1 MTEHKTKARTRGQV
15 RRSKGG
21 RPRKVD
27 AAREPSG
34 RADRANQGPVKLPE
48 TLAQRAIR
56 WGLPIGD
63 EANNAI
69 EALWWRGLLGP
80 KDGDGAKRRSTLD
93 AYRQL
98 WVDWSG
104 MCGSGRWRAD
114 QRPSGID
121 LSLESW
127 RHCDDQMAAC
137 DAALRKLP
145 MCLLVLSVLET
156 VCIDDVTPPA
166 LLEYRAA
173 MSAIVEKNIT
183 ALLSGIDAIASVLN
197 SRKIPERKRPEWEEK
212 KHLFKLTTTNRK
224 VHRHEPPVR

>member
-1 MTEHKTKARTRGQV
+1 MTEHRTKARTKGQW
-15 RRSKGG
+15 RRSRGG
-21 RPRKVD
+21 RPRKPD

-34 RADRANQGPVKLPE
+34 AICKAAREPSGPVALPE
-48 TLAQRAIR
+48 TLAQRARR
-56 WGLPIGD
+56 WGLPVGD

-69 EALWWRGLLGP
+69 DAMWWRGLLGP
-80 KDGDGAKRRSTLD
+80 KGGDGAKRRSTLEI
-93 AYRQL
+93 YRQL
-98 WVDWSG
+98 WVDWRG
-104 MCGSGRWRAD
+104 MCGSPGRWRAD
-114 QRPSGID
+114 QRPSGTD

-137 DAALRKLP
+137 DIALRKLP
-145 MCLLVLSVLET
+145 CCLLVLSVLET

-173 MSAIVEKNIT
+173 PSAIVEKNTT

-212 KHLFKLTTTNRK
+212 KHLFKTSTN
-224 VHRHEPPVR
+224 